1 MDSSKRACATSSNQK
16 RKAQDS
22 MMVTCRR
29 TKFMAT
35 YHLQN
40 FSVPD
45 SVIFY
50 IAKNPKTAALYLKMD
65 LYAPDGEWRS
75 GCLPL
80 NLTKYNCK
88 YWITDEIDASARGL
102 VNRNIF
108 SPIIPKIYQCDAYS
122 LRLFHQIISF
132 ADLSLL
138 ISSAELIKFVNVGG
152 GHVPDVPKAVAALE
166 VSLED
171 IVAVAIKAYQISVN
185 KPTIAPKTMK
195 ALTKLPNF
203 TKLDNFTLNN
213 VSEVFD
219 IDEFYGYMKK
229 NQHTKLF
236 LTFDEQIS
244 DVFKNRLETIIDE
257 ILETK
262 HFNYKPPFINFTG
275 LHFQKYIKLCQIYFP
290 H

>member
-16 RKAQDS
+16 RKAQGS

-29 TKFMAT
+29 TKFMAK
-35 YHLQN
+35 YYLQN
-40 FSVPD
+40 FSMPD

-50 IAKNPKTAALYLKMD
+50 IAKNPKTAALYLKMN
-65 LYAPDGEWRS
+65 LYAGDGEWRS

-88 YWITDEIDASARGL
+88 YWITDEIEASAHGL
-102 VNRNIF
+102 VNQNIF
-108 SPIIPKIYQCDAYS
+108 SPIIPKIYQCDSYS

-132 ADLSLL
+132 DDLSLL
-138 ISSAELIKFVNVGG
+138 ISSAEWIKFVNVVVKYADGS
-152 GHVPDVPKAVAALE
+152 DVP
-166 VSLED
+166 LED
-171 IVAVAIKAYQISVN
+171 IVAIAIKANQISVIE
-185 KPTIAPKTMK
+185 PTITPKTMK
-195 ALTKLPNF
+195 ELIKLPNF
-203 TKLDNFTLNN
+203 MKLDVFTLCNL
-213 VSEVFD
+213 SEFFD
-219 IDEFYGYMKK
+219 IDAFYSYMKK
-229 NQHTKLF
+229 NPRTKLF
-236 LTFDEQIS
+236 LTFDDQIT
-244 DVFKNRLETIIDE
+244 DAFKNRLKTIIDE